1 MSADPTCDAGDV
13 AMTHSSETEIR
24 GLRLFNALMVPV
36 HLVQGLLMLALST
49 DFSLPV
55 TTSFLKF
62 DEAAEKLVTDDNTL
76 FDLRL

>member
-1 MSADPTCDAGDV
+1 MTADPTDHAGQV
-13 AMTHSSETEIR
+13 AMTRSSKTEVR

-36 HLVQGLLMLALST
+36 HFVQGLLMLALST

-62 DEAAEKLVTDDNTL
+62 DKASE
-76 FDLRL
+76 